1 MPTPEM
7 IDWTAFDH
15 LQALIVGDVMTDRYL
30 IGNVD
35 RISPEAP
42 VPVVQLR
49 KKEARLGG
57 AANVALNVQAMGA
70 QAWLC
75 SAIGNDEAAD
85 ELLELM
91 QNEGLPTQGIIRCK
105 ARKTT
110 VKTRVMAGAQHLLR
124 IDEETTDDITSEE
137 TQQLLGSILDIL
149 DSRQIDVIIFQ
160 DYNKGVLTPA
170 VIDAVLQ
177 EAARRNIPTA
187 VDPKV
192 KNFWAY
198 QGVTL
203 FKPNLREIRN
213 QYPDRIEPVLESLN
227 EAARFIRSQIDNQL
241 VIITLSEKGLFFSDL
256 GEEGIIPAFP
266 RIISDVSGAGD
277 TVISVAAL
285 CLAQGMPPKD
295 MALLSNIAGGQVCEK
310 PGVITVDK
318 AALSEEYRRR
328 AGE

>member
-1 MPTPEM
+1 M
-7 IDWTAFDH
+7 IDWTAFDR

-30 IGNVD
+30 IGQVD

-75 SAIGNDEAAD
+75 SAIGSDEAAD

-91 QNEGLPTQGIIRCK
+91 QYEGLSTQGIIRCN

-124 IDEETTDDITSEE
+124 LDEETTDDISTSEAN
-137 TQQLLGSILDIL
+137 LLLHGIHAILESHPIH
-149 DSRQIDVIIFQ
+149 VIIFQ

-170 VIDAVLQ
+170 VIEAVIQL
-177 EAARRNIPTA
+177 ARKRNIPTA

-198 QGVTL
+198 HGVTM

-213 QYPDRIEPVLESLN
+213 QYPGRIEPALPSLM
-227 EAARFIRSQIDNQL
+227 EAAQFIHKKIDNQL
-241 VIITLSEKGLFFSDL
+241 VIITLSEKGLFFFDHNMAD
-256 GEEGIIPAFP
+256 IIPAFP
-266 RIISDVSGAGD
+266 RFISDVSGAGD

-285 CLAQGMPPKD
+285 CLALGMSSKE

-310 PGVITVDK
+310 PGVVTVDK
-318 AALSEEYRRR
+318 DALMEEYRMRSTKE
-328 AGE
+328 G

>member
-1 MPTPEM
+1 MSEM
-7 IDWTAFDH
+7 LNWAAFDR
-15 LQALIVGDVMTDRYL
+15 LQALIIGDIMTDRYL
-30 IGNVD
+30 IGRVD

-42 VPVVQLR
+42 VPVVELR

-70 QAWLC
+70 KAWLC

-91 QNEGLPTQGIIRCK
+91 HHEGLSTQGIIRCT

-124 IDEETTDDITSEE
+124 IDEETTNDISSEE
-137 TQQLLGSILDIL
+137 TKQLLGGIFDIL
-149 DSRQIDVIIFQ
+149 GSRQIDVIILQ
-160 DYNKGVLTPA
+160 DYNKGVLTPTL
-170 VIDAVLQ
+170 IEAVLE
-177 EAARRNIPTA
+177 EATRRNIPTA

-198 QGVTL
+198 RGVTL

-213 QYPDRIEPVLESLN
+213 QYPERIDPTLESLN
-227 EAARFIRSQIDNQL
+227 EAARFIRNQLDNQL
-241 VIITLSEKGLFFSDL
+241 VIITLSEKGLFCFGPEASD
-256 GEEGIIPAFP
+256 IIPAFP

-285 CLAQGMPPKD
+285 CLALGMNLKN

-310 PGVITVDK
+310 PGVVTVDK